1 MLIAPWKTHVLV
13 SMPTNYW
20 WQQVK
25 LKSRPLLW
33 ASKLQLV
40 LFGRSCNMQMSLW
53 KHTPTISDNSCNQNQ
68 GHFVAMKILLFF
80 RKQFRQQA
88 SSRALKRNLFVW
100 LVAWFSFWNPVRWY
114 LFFCERFNCEAFIA
128 LALSNVSHACA
139 PFDFKPRVFLFT
151 TAPFCCHNF
160 ALKVCCNSEFGEL
173 LQSVLFYFLNGRLKP
188 KLWPS
193 SERLRLL
200 GFEHQE
206 YVRSLSFV
214 NCSRIHQSTSQT
226 DVCSPS

>member
-13 SMPTNYW
+13 SMSTNYW

-25 LKSRPLLW
+25 PKSRPPLW
-33 ASKLQLV
+33 TSKLQFV
-40 LFGRSCNMQMSLW
+40 LFVRSCNMQTSLW
-53 KHTPTISDNSCNQNQ
+53 IHTPTISDNSCNQNQ

-80 RKQFRQQA
+80 RKPFRQPA

-100 LVAWFSFWNPVRWY
+100 LVAWFSFWNPVHGY
-114 LFFCERFNCEAFIA
+114 LFFGERFNCEAFIA

-151 TAPFCCHNF
+151 TAPLCYHNF
-160 ALKVCCNSEFGEL
+160 SLKLCCNSEFGEL
-173 LQSVLFYFLNGRLKP
+173 LQNVLFYFLNGRLKP
-188 KLWPS
+188 KLWAS
-193 SERLRLL
+193 SEWLLLL
-200 GFEHQE
+200 GFAHQE
-206 YVRSLSFV
+206 YVSTLRFV
-214 NCSRIHQSTSQT
+214 NWCRIYQSTSQT